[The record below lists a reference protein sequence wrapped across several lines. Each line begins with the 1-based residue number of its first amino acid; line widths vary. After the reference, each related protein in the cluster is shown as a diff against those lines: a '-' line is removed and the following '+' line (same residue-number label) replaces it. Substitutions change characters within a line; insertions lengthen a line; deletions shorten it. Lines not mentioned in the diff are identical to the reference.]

1 MTRADEWRGYVTE
14 LLEVAERTADA
25 ERRRRLFA
33 LAEQW
38 KGFAQELGALEGS
51 EEAHSQQSARAEDA
65 GWRS

>member
-1 MTRADEWRGYVTE
+1 MTRAEEWRGYVTE

-51 EEAHSQQSARAEDA
+51 EEAPRAEDA